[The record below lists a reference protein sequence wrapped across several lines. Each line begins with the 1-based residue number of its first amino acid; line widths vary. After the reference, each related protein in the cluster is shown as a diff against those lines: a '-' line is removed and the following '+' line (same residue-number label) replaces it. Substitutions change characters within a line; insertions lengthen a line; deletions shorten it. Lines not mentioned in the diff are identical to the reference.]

1 MAAGRRVGAAAVAV
15 IGLAAALTHTAV
27 SLRQEAAATQF
38 RPRRDALGS
47 PSPES
52 TAAMLGGLSG
62 KTAREKIESAH
73 DAATRTHELGF
84 GTDESAAR
92 AK

>member
-1 MAAGRRVGAAAVAV
+1 MAAGRRVAAAVAV

-52 TAAMLGGLSG
+52 TAAMLSGLSG
-62 KTAREKIESAH
+62 KTAREKIEWAH

>member
-1 MAAGRRVGAAAVAV
+1 
-15 IGLAAALTHTAV
+15 
-27 SLRQEAAATQF
+27 
-38 RPRRDALGS
+38 
-47 PSPES
+47 
-52 TAAMLGGLSG
+52 MLSGLSG

>member
-1 MAAGRRVGAAAVAV
+1 MAAGRRVAAAVAV

-27 SLRQEAAATQF
+27 SRRQQEAAATQL

-47 PSPES
+47 PSSEA
-52 TAAMLGGLSG
+52 TAAMLSGLSG